1 MYKKT
6 IAYTDYFGEEREE
19 TFYFHFSEAELSK
32 MELSRNGGISRFVEK
47 IIQTKDNPKLVDMFE
62 DFILSAYGEKSEDGR
77 RFIKTDELSTAFKQT
92 PAYSILFMQL
102 ITDADELARF
112 IKEVVPKELSDRVGE
127 NLDDLVKSPD
137 LKLVPEKPVEENVSE
152 SK

>member
-6 IAYTDYFGEEREE
+6 IAYTDFFGEEREE
-19 TFYFHFSEAELSK
+19 DFYFHFSEAELSK
-32 MELSRNGGISRFVEK
+32 MELSTTGGISRFVEK

-77 RFIKTDELSTAFKQT
+77 RFIKSNELSTAFKQT

-112 IKEVVPKELSDRVGE
+112 INEVVPKNIS
-127 NLDDLVKSPD
+127 
-137 LKLVPEKPVEENVSE
+137 EKMAESAKEAGVEVLEFKKPSEERVEE

>member
-137 LKLVPEKPVEENVSE
+137 LKLVPEKPVEKNVSE

>member
-19 TFYFHFSEAELSK
+19 DFYFHFSEAELSK

-112 IKEVVPKELSDRVGE
+112 IKEVVPKEISDKVGGD
-127 NLDDLVKSPD
+127 LDAIAKNPD
-137 LKLVPEKPVEENVSE
+137 LKLVSGIPVEESALE

>member
-6 IAYTDYFGEEREE
+6 IAYTDYFGEERKED
-19 TFYFHFSEAELSK
+19 FYFHFSEAELSK

-77 RFIKTDELSTAFKQT
+77 RFVKTDELSTAFKQT

>member
-6 IAYTDYFGEEREE
+6 IAYTDFFGEEREE
-19 TFYFHFSEAELSK
+19 DFYFHFSEAELSK
-32 MELSRNGGISRFVEK
+32 MELSTTGGISRFVEK

-77 RFIKTDELSTAFKQT
+77 RFIKSDELSTAFKQT

-112 IKEVVPKELSDRVGE
+112 IKEVVPKEVSAKME
-127 NLDDLVKSPD
+127 SIPD
-137 LKLVPEKPVEENVSE
+137 NNVLELKQVSEEKPEE

>member
-77 RFIKTDELSTAFKQT
+77 RFIKNDELSTAFKQT

-102 ITDADELARF
+102 ITDEDELARF
-112 IKEVVPKELSDRVGE
+112 IKEVVPKELSDRVGA
-127 NLDDLVKSPD
+127 NLDNLIKEPN
-137 LKLVPEKPVEENVSE
+137 LKLVPEKPVEENASE

>member
-137 LKLVPEKPVEENVSE
+137 LKLVPEKPVGENVSE

>member
-19 TFYFHFSEAELSK
+19 DFYFHFSEAELSK

-77 RFIKTDELSTAFKQT
+77 RFIKSEEISTSFKQT
-92 PAYSILFMQL
+92 PAYSILFMEL

-112 IKEVVPKELSDRVGE
+112 IKEVVPKELADRVGGD
-127 NLDDLVKSPD
+127 LDTIAKNPD
-137 LKLVPEKPVEENVSE
+137 LKLVSE
-152 SK
+152 SSIGENALESK

>member
-6 IAYTDYFGEEREE
+6 IAYTDFFGEEREE
-19 TFYFHFSEAELSK
+19 DFYFHFSEAELSK
-32 MELSRNGGISRFVEK
+32 MELSTTGGISRFVEK

-77 RFIKTDELSTAFKQT
+77 RFIKSDELSTAFKQT

-112 IKEVVPKELSDRVGE
+112 INEVVPKNIS
-127 NLDDLVKSPD
+127 
-137 LKLVPEKPVEENVSE
+137 EKMAESAKEAGVEVLEFKKPSEERVEE

>member
-32 MELSRNGGISRFVEK
+32 MELSTTGGISRFVEK

-77 RFIKTDELSTAFKQT
+77 RFIKSDELSTAFKQT

-112 IKEVVPKELSDRVGE
+112 INEVVPKNIS
-127 NLDDLVKSPD
+127 
-137 LKLVPEKPVEENVSE
+137 EKMAESAKEAGVEVLEFKKPSEERVEE